1 MLCYQITLAVLL
13 VLKPLLRNYL
23 QAHTPAIDPARQ
35 QLNCQPT
42 VPLEQGM
49 APTSAFFRNLLAIA

>member
-1 MLCYQITLAVLL
+1 MLCHQITTGVLL
-13 VLKPLLRNYL
+13 EVKPVLRNDL
-23 QAHTPAIDPARQ
+23 QAHAPAIDLASQ

-49 APTSAFFRNLLAIA
+49 VSIIASFRNLLAIA